1 MSSSKNYKIR
11 ISRSAYVE
19 RDRSIA
25 ILRLNECKHLVG
37 QPVMV
42 RYYSNPPENT
52 NIDTVFALGIKD
64 GIGEDCYKVISLGG
78 LDLVREVTEL
88 LPDVSNLT
96 HGELYLWQDKET
108 SVWNYVYA
116 IDGVRQ
122 IEPITGGPF
131 IFSSIEDKYR
141 WFYRDGELKREDD
154 FVTSKEFSS
163 AFENVSEKIN
173 QLEEALELLKELV
186 YKNNIIS
193 FPIKINFYDEK
204 SSAGRKYLY
213 EYGKKWGINFLVKVL
228 INEVDLYSGQV
239 SDIDITDDCEIT
251 LNGDPIK
258 VVNNR
263 YSVAGITQPTSYMLN
278 VKYTDPVTG
287 LIKLGTAYYTLD
299 FGKKFYYGIIPESNW
314 DKDVTKLNYI
324 IANEKSIIPFNKDLN
339 LEKVAVSYPKEYG
352 ELRSVYGRSGINC
365 LSDYNMEIISVG
377 GIEHYL
383 YTKELAIKG
392 SSVIQNFSFS
402 LLNLG
407 NGNSD
412 DSSIDVT
419 TPITM
424 SDLDNLKQEIL
435 GNCSIEYN
443 TLGKIEQRIKNISI
457 REGLKAGKGILLT
470 TEDDG
475 STKIDVITD
484 ESSIST
490 NPKEELTIKDVDGGT
505 Y

>member
-52 NIDTVFALGIKD
+52 EIDTVFAIGIKD
-64 GIGEDCYKVISLGG
+64 GVGENCYKVISLGG
-78 LDLVREVTEL
+78 LDLVREVSDL

-154 FVTSKEFSS
+154 FVTSGEFSS
-163 AFENVSEKIN
+163 SFENFSNKIE
-173 QLEEALELLKELV
+173 QLEEAIELLKTLV
-186 YKNNIIS
+186 HKNYTVS
-193 FPIKINFYDEK
+193 FPIRINFYDEK

-213 EYGKKWGINFLVKVL
+213 EYGKKWGVNFLVKVL
-228 INEVDLYSGQV
+228 ISEVDLLSGQV
-239 SDIDITDDCEIT
+239 SDVDITNDCEIT
-251 LNGDPIK
+251 LNGESIN
-258 VVNNR
+258 VTNNR
-263 YSVAGITQPTSYMLN
+263 YSIAGITQPTTYMLN
-278 VKYTDPVTG
+278 VKYTDPDTG
-287 LIKLGTAYYTLD
+287 VIRLGTAYYTLD
-299 FGKKFYYGIIPESNW
+299 FGKKFYYGVIPESNW
-314 DKDVTKLNYI
+314 DKNVKNLDYI

-339 LEKVAVSYPKEYG
+339 LERVALAYPKEYG
-352 ELRSVYGRSGINC
+352 DLKSIYGKNGINC
-365 LSDYNMEIISVG
+365 LSDYSIEVISVDS
-377 GIEHYL
+377 IEYYL
-383 YTKELAIKG
+383 YTKDLAIKG
-392 SSVIQNFSFS
+392 SNVMQNFSFS

-407 NGNSD
+407 NGGGD
-412 DSSIDVT
+412 GSIDVT

-424 SDLDNLKQEIL
+424 ADLDNLKQEIL
-435 GNCSIEYN
+435 GGCSIEYN
-443 TLGKIEQRIKNISI
+443 TLGKIEQKIKNISL
-457 REGLKAGKGILLT
+457 REGLKAGKGISIT
-470 TEDDG
+470 QGEDG
-475 STKIDVITD
+475 STVVGVSTD

-490 NPKEELTIKDVDGGT
+490 NPEEELTIKDVDGGT